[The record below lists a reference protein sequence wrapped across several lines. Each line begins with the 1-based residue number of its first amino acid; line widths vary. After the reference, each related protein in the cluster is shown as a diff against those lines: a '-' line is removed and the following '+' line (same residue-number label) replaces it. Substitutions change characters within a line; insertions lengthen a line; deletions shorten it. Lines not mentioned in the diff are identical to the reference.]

1 MFNNYFMLNA
11 TTSIQNVSQ
20 TIGIKDIYY
29 NSNLGKVLK
38 GNSNLD
44 TCMYMN
50 CRVHRYK
57 GPLLHL
63 PSSKLPSWYYWS
75 PN

>member
-1 MFNNYFMLNA
+1 MFNNYFMLSTA
-11 TTSIQNVSQ
+11 ASIQNASQ
-20 TIGIKDIYY
+20 TIGIKDMWY

-57 GPLLHL
+57 GPLLHF
-63 PSSKLPSWYYWS
+63 PSSKFSFGYY
-75 PN
+75 